1 MTSQLFSRSS
11 ARSIA
16 IATAAIGG
24 ALAVAACGG
33 SSTLPP
39 AAQSTTPAQQTTPP
53 PPPQQV
59 AAAPQK
65 ETPPASGAARDIHFP
80 PIARANTSTGLEVNT
95 VSLRGVPVVQVK
107 LVIRTGSAADPA
119 DLPGVAQFVAEMLK
133 EGTAKKN
140 SAKIAE
146 TVDFLGARLGINSD
160 EEQIAINI
168 QALSDQLPQ
177 VLDLVAEL
185 ATTPTFDEGE
195 LKKLK
200 KRELDRLSLSS
211 QSPNFLARREFW
223 KALYGSHPYS
233 HVDTTKDAVGKIK
246 RADLQKWHQKY
257 FTATNAYL
265 VVVGDI
271 ASNDVVDQANKAF
284 KAFAAKPVPG
294 AEYPQPPARSAREV
308 VLVDRP
314 ESVQSVIY
322 VGNLAL
328 ARRDPDYVPLLVANQ
343 VLGGSAASRM
353 FMDLRERQSLT
364 YGAYS
369 DVDEGLVPVPF
380 RAFAAVRNEVTAQAM
395 KAFVNHLERITSEL
409 VPAGELADAKRL
421 LIDSFPLH
429 IETPG
434 EIAALVSEL
443 RTYGFPD
450 NYWDGFRA
458 EIQAVTPEQALAAAK
473 KYIQPSKALIVVV
486 GKAAAVKPFLDPYG
500 PVKVL
505 DTEGKVV
512 VEDVKAEQHPKLPSS
527 AAAAP
532 VASPPKAP
540 QSGPAASAAAAPAAA
555 APASPPAAAG
565 PAPKPAAAASQSPS
579 AAGAAPLPAAASV
592 APKP

>member
-1 MTSQLFSRSS
+1 MTRSL
-11 ARSIA
+11 IV
-16 IATAAIGG
+16 TT
-24 ALAVAACGG
+24 ALALAACGG
-33 SSTLPP
+33 SSNLPP
-39 AAQSTTPAQQTTPP
+39 AASTTPAATATPGQPGSQPQAAAKSTKEAPP
-53 PPPQQV
+53 P
-59 AAAPQK
+59 
-65 ETPPASGAARDIHFP
+65 SGTARDIHFP
-80 PIARANTSTGLEVNT
+80 PIARANTTTGLEVNT
-95 VSLRGVPVVQVK
+95 VSLTGVPVVQVK

-119 DLPGVAQFVAEMLK
+119 ELPGLAQFVAQMLK
-133 EGTAKKN
+133 EGTAKKT

-146 TVDFLGARLGINSD
+146 TVDFLGARLAIGND
-160 EEQIAINI
+160 EETISINV

-185 ATTPTFDEGE
+185 ATQPIFNEAE

-233 HVDTTKDAVGKIK
+233 HVDTTKDAIAKIK
-246 RADLQKWHQKY
+246 RTDLQKWHQKY
-257 FTATNAYL
+257 FTSTNAYL
-265 VVVGDI
+265 IVVGDVS
-271 ASNDVVDQANKAF
+271 SNGVLDQANKAF
-284 KAFAAKPVPG
+284 KTWAARPVPG
-294 AEYPQPPARSAREV
+294 NAYPQPPERSAREV

-322 VGNLAL
+322 VGNIAL

-353 FMDLRERQSLT
+353 FMDLREKQSLT

-369 DVDEGLVPVPF
+369 DVDEGLVPAPF

-395 KAFVNHLERITSEL
+395 KAFVHHLERISSEP
-409 VPAGELADAKRL
+409 VPASELADAKRL

-450 NYWDGFRA
+450 NYWDGFRT
-458 EIQAVTPEQALAAAK
+458 EIQAVTAEQALAAAK
-473 KYIQPSKALIVVV
+473 KYIQPNKALIVVV

-505 DTEGKVV
+505 DVEGRVV
-512 VEDVKAEQHPKLPSS
+512 VEDVKAQQPPVAGAATAPS
-527 AAAAP
+527 
-532 VASPPKAP
+532 VASP
-540 QSGPAASAAAAPAAA
+540 AASPQPTPQPPAAAPAAA
-555 APASPPAAAG
+555 PA
-565 PAPKPAAAASQSPS
+565 APKP
-579 AAGAAPLPAAASV
+579 
-592 APKP
+592 

>member
-1 MTSQLFSRSS
+1 MMSLLSSRSRS
-11 ARSIA
+11 VAR
-16 IATAAIGG
+16 AAAVSSGL
-24 ALAVAACGG
+24 ALAACGG
-33 SSTLPP
+33 GSSLPP
-39 AAQSTTPAQQTTPP
+39 GAQSTTPEKATPQAQQ
-53 PPPQQV
+53 PQA

-65 ETPPASGAARDIHFP
+65 EAPPASGTARDIHFP
-80 PIARANTSTGLEVNT
+80 PIARANTTNGLEVNT
-95 VSLRGVPVVQVK
+95 VSIGGVPVVNVK
-107 LVIRTGSAADPA
+107 LVVRTGSAADPA

-133 EGTAKKN
+133 EGTAKKT

-146 TVDFLGARLGINSD
+146 TVDFLGARLSINSD
-160 EEQIAINI
+160 EEQIAINM
-168 QALSDQLPQ
+168 QALADQLPQ

-185 ATTPTFDEGE
+185 ATSPTFDEGE

-233 HVDTTKDAVGKIK
+233 HVDTNKEAVNKIK

-265 VVVGDI
+265 VVVGDV
-271 ASNDVVDQANKAF
+271 ASNVVLDQTNKAF

-294 AEYPQPPARSAREV
+294 LEYPQPPTRSAREV

-322 VGNLAL
+322 VGNIAL

-395 KAFVNHLERITSEL
+395 KAFVHHLERITSEP

-458 EIQAVTPEQALAAAK
+458 EIQAVTAEQALAAAK
-473 KYIQPSKALIVVV
+473 KYIQPNKALIVVV

-512 VEDVKAEQHPKLPSS
+512 VEDLKAEQPKVPPT
-527 AAAAP
+527 ATQAP
-532 VASPPKAP
+532 VASPPQPP
-540 QSGPAASAAAAPAAA
+540 QSGATPNAP
-555 APASPPAAAG
+555 PPPSAAG
-565 PAPKPAAAASQSPS
+565 PAPQPS
-579 AAGAAPLPAAASV
+579 ATTPPPAAASA
-592 APKP
+592 APAPASAAAKP

>member
-1 MTSQLFSRSS
+1 MTRSVS
-11 ARSIA
+11 YSL
-16 IATAAIGG
+16 AAISCGF
-24 ALAVAACGG
+24 LLAACGG
-33 SSTLPP
+33 SSSLPP
-39 AAQSTTPAQQTTPP
+39 AAKPANAAPP
-53 PPPQQV
+53 PPP
-59 AAAPQK
+59 AASEIQPAPA
-65 ETPPASGAARDIHFP
+65 PPGKQSPPPSGAARDIHFP
-80 PIARANTSTGLEVNT
+80 PIARANTSSGLEINT
-95 VSLRGVPVVQVK
+95 VPLRGVPVVQVK

-119 DLPGVAQFVAEMLK
+119 DLPGTAQFVAQMLK
-133 EGTAKKN
+133 EGTLKKT

-146 TVDFLGARLGINSD
+146 TVDFLGARLNVNND
-160 EEQIAINI
+160 EEQVSISI
-168 QALSDQLPQ
+168 QALSDQLPDA
-177 VLDLVAEL
+177 LALVAEL
-185 ATTPTFDEGE
+185 ATQPAFNDAE

-223 KALYGSHPYS
+223 KALYGQHPYS
-233 HVDTTKDAVGKIK
+233 HIDTTKDVIAKIK
-246 RADLQKWHQKY
+246 RTDLAKWHQKY
-257 FTATNAYL
+257 FTSTNAFL
-265 VVVGDI
+265 VVAGEVT
-271 ASNDVVDQANKAF
+271 AENVQAQADKAF
-284 KAFAAKPVPG
+284 KAWTPRPVPG
-294 AEYPQPPARSAREV
+294 LEYPQPPTRTAREV

-322 VGNLAL
+322 MGNLAL

-353 FMDLRERQSLT
+353 FMDLREKQSLT

-395 KAFVNHLERITSEL
+395 KAFVHHLERISSEL
-409 VPAGELADAKRL
+409 VPAAELADAKRL

-434 EIAALVSEL
+434 EIAALVAEL

-458 EIQAVTPEQALAAAK
+458 EIQAVTAEQALAVAK
-473 KYIQPSKALIVVV
+473 KYIQPQKALIVVV

-512 VEDVKAEQHPKLPSS
+512 VDEVKAQKPPVAP
-527 AAAAP
+527 AATSAP
-532 VASPPKAP
+532 VASPTPAP
-540 QSGPAASAAAAPAAA
+540 QSGALPTPANPVVPAT
-555 APASPPAAAG
+555 PASPPPQLPAAKPMPAPPAAG
-565 PAPKPAAAASQSPS
+565 PKP
-579 AAGAAPLPAAASV
+579 
-592 APKP
+592 

>member
-1 MTSQLFSRSS
+1 MTRSVS
-11 ARSIA
+11 YKL
-16 IATAAIGG
+16 AAVSCGL
-24 ALAVAACGG
+24 ALAACGG
-33 SSTLPP
+33 GSSLPP
-39 AAQSTTPAQQTTPP
+39 AAQPANAAPP
-53 PPPQQV
+53 PPRAAAEIQP
-59 AAAPQK
+59 AAAPSAKQ
-65 ETPPASGAARDIHFP
+65 PPPPSGAARDIHFP
-80 PIARANTSTGLEVNT
+80 PIARANTASGLELDT

-119 DLPGVAQFVAEMLK
+119 DLPGTAQFVAQMLK
-133 EGTAKKN
+133 EGTLKKT

-146 TVDFLGARLGINSD
+146 TVDFLGARLNIGND
-160 EEQIAINI
+160 EEQISISI
-168 QALSDQLPQ
+168 QALAEQLPD
-177 VLDLVAEL
+177 VLGLVAEL
-185 ATTPTFDEGE
+185 ATQPAFSEAE

-223 KALYGSHPYS
+223 RALYGQHPYA
-233 HVDTTKDAVGKIK
+233 HVDTTKEVINKIK
-246 RADLQKWHQKY
+246 RTDLAKWHQKF
-257 FTATNAYL
+257 FTSTNAFL
-265 VVVGDI
+265 VVAGDI
-271 ASNDVVDQANKAF
+271 TSEAVLEQANKAF
-284 KAFAAKPVPG
+284 KSWTPRPVPG
-294 AEYPQPPARSAREV
+294 LEYPQPPTRTAREV

-322 VGNLAL
+322 MGNLAL
-328 ARRDPDYVPLLVANQ
+328 SRRDPDYVPLLVANQ

-353 FMDLRERQSLT
+353 FMDLREKQSLT

-395 KAFVNHLERITSEL
+395 KAFVHHLERISSEL
-409 VPAGELADAKRL
+409 VPAAELADAKRL

-434 EIAALVSEL
+434 EIASLVAEL

-458 EIQAVTPEQALAAAK
+458 EIQAVTAEQALAVAK
-473 KYIQPSKALIVVV
+473 KYIQPQKALIVVV

-505 DTEGKVV
+505 DTDGKVV
-512 VEDVKAEQHPKLPSS
+512 VDDVKAQKPPV
-527 AAAAP
+527 AAAATTAP
-532 VASPPKAP
+532 VASPPAAP
-540 QSGPAASAAAAPAAA
+540 HSGPLPAPAHPVVPTNPVSPPPQLPAASPPPA
-555 APASPPAAAG
+555 PPAAA
-565 PAPKPAAAASQSPS
+565 PKP
-579 AAGAAPLPAAASV
+579 
-592 APKP
+592 

>member
-1 MTSQLFSRSS
+1 MTSLLFTTRSS
-11 ARSIA
+11 SGRSIA
-16 IATAAIGG
+16 QHLRGAASRLTGVAAASG
-24 ALAVAACGG
+24 MLALAACGG
-33 SSTLPP
+33 SSSLPP
-39 AAQSTTPAQQTTPP
+39 AAGTTPNAQTTPQPPNQNVAGATQKQAP
-53 PPPQQV
+53 PP
-59 AAAPQK
+59 
-65 ETPPASGAARDIHFP
+65 SGTARDIHFP
-80 PIARANTSTGLEVNT
+80 PIARANTATGLEVNT

-119 DLPGVAQFVAEMLK
+119 DLPGVSQFVAEMLK

-185 ATTPTFDEGE
+185 ATQPTFDEGE

-265 VVVGDI
+265 VVVGDV

-284 KAFAAKPVPG
+284 KTFAARPVPG
-294 AEYPQPPARSAREV
+294 AEYPLTPVRTAREV

-450 NYWDGFRA
+450 NYWDGFRT
-458 EIQAVTPEQALAAAK
+458 EIQAVTAEQALAAAK

-512 VEDVKAEQHPKLPSS
+512 VEDVKAEQPKVPPT
-527 AAAAP
+527 ATAAP
-532 VASPPKAP
+532 VASPPQPPHSGTAPKA
-540 QSGPAASAAAAPAAA
+540 
-555 APASPPAAAG
+555 PPAAAG
-565 PAPKPAAAASQSPS
+565 PAPKPAAATPPPS
-579 AAGAAPLPAAASV
+579 AAGAAPAAPSPAP
-592 APKP
+592 PKP

>member
-1 MTSQLFSRSS
+1 MTRLLFLPTSRA
-11 ARSIA
+11 ARL
-16 IATAAIGG
+16 AALGG
-24 ALAVAACGG
+24 SLALAACGG
-33 SSTLPP
+33 GSSLPP
-39 AAQSTTPAQQTTPP
+39 AAQSTTPAPGQTA
-53 PPPQQV
+53 
-59 AAAPQK
+59 AAAPGTPAAAAAAK
-65 ETPPASGAARDIHFP
+65 EAPPPSGTARDIHFP
-80 PIARANTSTGLEVNT
+80 PIARANTASGLEINS
-95 VSLRGVPVVQVK
+95 VSLRGVPVVNVK
-107 LVIRTGSAADPA
+107 LVVRTGSAADPA
-119 DLPGVAQFVAEMLK
+119 ELPGLAQFVAQMLK
-133 EGTAKKN
+133 EGTAKKT

-146 TVDFLGARLGINSD
+146 TVDFLGARLAVGSD
-160 EEQIAINI
+160 EEQISINV
-168 QALSDQLPQ
+168 QALSDQLPD
-177 VLDLVAEL
+177 VLNLVAEL
-185 ATTPTFDEGE
+185 ATQPVFNEAE

-223 KALYGSHPYS
+223 RGLYGPHPYS
-233 HVDTTKDAVGKIK
+233 HVDTTKDAIAKLT
-246 RADLQKWHQKY
+246 RTDLVRFHQKY
-257 FTATNAYL
+257 FTTTNAYL
-265 VVVGDI
+265 VVVGDVTPE
-271 ASNDVVDQANKAF
+271 SVLDQSNKAF
-284 KAFAAKPVPG
+284 KAWAAKPVP
-294 AEYPQPPARSAREV
+294 AVAYPPPPQRSAREV

-353 FMDLRERQSLT
+353 FMDLREKQSLT

-395 KAFVNHLERITSEL
+395 KAFVHHLERISSEL
-409 VPAGELADAKRL
+409 VPASELADAKRL

-450 NYWDGFRA
+450 NYWDGFRD
-458 EIQAVTPEQALAAAK
+458 EIQAVTAEQALAAAK
-473 KYIQPSKALIVVV
+473 KYIQPNKALIVVV

-505 DTEGKVV
+505 DVEGKVV
-512 VEDVKAEQHPKLPSS
+512 VEDVRAQQEPPVTASPT
-527 AAAAP
+527 AAP
-532 VASPPKAP
+532 VASPAPPP
-540 QSGPAASAAAAPAAA
+540 QSGAAPAAA
-555 APASPPAAAG
+555 
-565 PAPKPAAAASQSPS
+565 PAPQPAAAA
-579 AAGAAPLPAAASV
+579 
-592 APKP
+592 PKP

>member
-1 MTSQLFSRSS
+1 MTSLLFSTRV
-11 ARSIA
+11 A
-16 IATAAIGG
+16 IAAGS
-24 ALAVAACGG
+24 ALALAACGG
-33 SSTLPP
+33 SSSLPP
-39 AAQSTTPAQQTTPP
+39 AAQSTTPSEQTPP
-53 PPPQQV
+53 PPAPVV

-65 ETPPASGAARDIHFP
+65 EAPPPSGTARDIHFP
-80 PIARANTSTGLEVNT
+80 PIARANTATGLEVNT
-95 VSLRGVPVVQVK
+95 VSVRGVPVVAVK
-107 LVIRTGSAADPA
+107 LVVRTGSAADPA
-119 DLPGVAQFVAEMLK
+119 DLPGTAQFVAQMLK
-133 EGTAKKN
+133 EGTAKKT

-146 TVDFLGARLGINSD
+146 TVDFLGARLSIHND
-160 EEQIAINI
+160 EEQISINI
-168 QALSDQLPQ
+168 QALSDQLPD
-177 VLDLVAEL
+177 VLNLISEL
-185 ATTPTFDEGE
+185 ATQPTFDEAE

-233 HVDTTKDAVGKIK
+233 HVDTTKEVVGKIK
-246 RADLQKWHQKY
+246 RTDLAKWHQKY

-265 VVVGDI
+265 VVVGDVT
-271 ASNDVVDQANKAF
+271 SDTVVDQANKAF
-284 KAFAAKPVPG
+284 KTLAAKPVPG
-294 AEYPQPPARSAREV
+294 AEYPTTPARSAREV

-395 KAFVNHLERITSEL
+395 KAFVHHLERITSEL
-409 VPAGELADAKRL
+409 VPAPELADAKRL

-434 EIAALVSEL
+434 EIASLVSEL

-450 NYWDGFRA
+450 NYWDGFRT

-512 VEDVKAEQHPKLPSS
+512 VDEVRAEQPKVPPT
-527 AAAAP
+527 ATPATPPP
-532 VASPPKAP
+532 VASPPQAQ
-540 QSGPAASAAAAPAAA
+540 QSGAAPIAPTRPATPATPAPPPQPAAA
-555 APASPPAAAG
+555 V
-565 PAPKPAAAASQSPS
+565 PAPKPAAPPPPS
-579 AAGAAPLPAAASV
+579 AASPAPAAPTPAA
-592 APKP
+592 KP

>member
-1 MTSQLFSRSS
+1 MTRLLFLPTSRA
-11 ARSIA
+11 ARL
-16 IATAAIGG
+16 AALGG
-24 ALAVAACGG
+24 SLALAACGG
-33 SSTLPP
+33 GSSLPP
-39 AAQSTTPAQQTTPP
+39 AAQSTTPAPGQTA
-53 PPPQQV
+53 
-59 AAAPQK
+59 AAAPGTPAAAAAAK
-65 ETPPASGAARDIHFP
+65 EAPPPSGTARDIHFP
-80 PIARANTSTGLEVNT
+80 PIARANTASGLEINS
-95 VSLRGVPVVQVK
+95 VSLRGVPVVNVK
-107 LVIRTGSAADPA
+107 LVVRTGSAADPA
-119 DLPGVAQFVAEMLK
+119 ELPGLAQFVAQMLK
-133 EGTAKKN
+133 EGTAKKT

-146 TVDFLGARLGINSD
+146 TVDFLGARLAVGSD
-160 EEQIAINI
+160 EEQISINV
-168 QALSDQLPQ
+168 QALSDQLPD
-177 VLDLVAEL
+177 VLNLVAEL
-185 ATTPTFDEGE
+185 ATQPVFNEAE

-223 KALYGSHPYS
+223 RGLYGPHPYS
-233 HVDTTKDAVGKIK
+233 HVDTTKDAIAKLT
-246 RADLQKWHQKY
+246 RTDLVRFHQKY
-257 FTATNAYL
+257 FTTTNAYL
-265 VVVGDI
+265 VVVGDVTPE
-271 ASNDVVDQANKAF
+271 SVLDQSNKAF
-284 KAFAAKPVPG
+284 KTWAAKPVP
-294 AEYPQPPARSAREV
+294 AVAYPPPPQRSAREV

-353 FMDLRERQSLT
+353 FMDLREKQSLT

-395 KAFVNHLERITSEL
+395 KAFVHHLERISSEL
-409 VPAGELADAKRL
+409 VPASELADAKRL

-450 NYWDGFRA
+450 NYWDGFRD
-458 EIQAVTPEQALAAAK
+458 EIQAVTAEQALAAAK
-473 KYIQPSKALIVVV
+473 KYIQPNKALIVVV

-505 DTEGKVV
+505 DVEGKVV
-512 VEDVKAEQHPKLPSS
+512 VEDVRAQQEPPVTASPT
-527 AAAAP
+527 AAP
-532 VASPPKAP
+532 VASPAPPP
-540 QSGPAASAAAAPAAA
+540 QSGAAPAAA
-555 APASPPAAAG
+555 
-565 PAPKPAAAASQSPS
+565 PAPQPAAAA
-579 AAGAAPLPAAASV
+579 
-592 APKP
+592 PKP